1 MSKRDHPDPS
11 RKRES
16 TSSAKKSI
24 GRGLLLG
31 AVLLLVYVFLLGD
44 YGAYRI
50 WKQKREIAQMEQAI
64 EALHLRQQ
72 ELKEEADLLKN
83 DPEYIEKI
91 AREEY
96 GMIKRGEIIYRIV
109 PSLQGEKWK
118 KGEGK
123 DGSSGEERQGNL

>member
-96 GMIKRGEIIYRIV
+96 GMIKRGEIIYRMV